1 MEGIGLDILIIAVLI
16 VALVSPLAMLP
27 EIGHVASRRLAP
39 LYIHRLD
46 VGPQSGDHII
56 SVDGN
61 ATDCWQDIGAA
72 LMRRIGDTC
81 TFASRLVNGV
91 IDTFVAGFAMAA
103 AGIGRMLGDDNANL
117 LPGPAVYGAASTS
130 AGLAVDLIRPNSE
143 RTDVRDRWVE
153 GDPSGNPES
162 RLT

>member
-27 EIGHVASRRLAP
+27 EIGHIASRRLAP
-39 LYIHRLD
+39 LYIDRLD

-56 SVDGN
+56 SDGN
-61 ATDCWQDIGAA
+61 ATDCWQGTGVA

-81 TFASRLVNGV
+81 TFASRPVNGA

-103 AGIGRMLGDDNANL
+103 AGIRRMLGDDNANL
-117 LPGPAVYGAASTS
+117 LPGPAVYVAASTS
-130 AGLAVDLIRPNSE
+130 AGLAVALIRPNSG
-143 RTDVRDRWVE
+143 RTDVRNRWVE